1 MCRGLQV
8 RSGPRDLAYEIPGFD
23 REGLEQI

>member
-8 RSGPRDLAYEIPGFD
+8 KSGPRGLEYEIPGFD
-23 REGLEQI
+23 RKGLEQI